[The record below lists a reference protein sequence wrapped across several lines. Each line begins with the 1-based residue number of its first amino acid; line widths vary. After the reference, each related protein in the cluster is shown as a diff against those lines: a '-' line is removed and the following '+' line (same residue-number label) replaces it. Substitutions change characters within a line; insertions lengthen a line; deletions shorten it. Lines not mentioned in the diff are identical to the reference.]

1 MCLTLIIS
9 LGLFKTSVQYSLC
22 ISHTLFLQR
31 ENQIGLVI
39 WLSIQESRLIHWNS
53 VQWVTPVCD
62 VHHKIRLITGS
73 SSQITWHV
81 TILWCITRQG
91 VFSAMATL
99 AFTSRITAWIAI
111 TGNYCSLAVWRLAGS
126 PSHQISMSILL
137 FKLAPRLYQVAQSVN
152 ESNPRAWLFNC
163 DCEHMKQYKH
173 I

>member
-9 LGLFKTSVQYSLC
+9 LSLFKTSVQYSLC
-22 ISHTLFLQR
+22 KNKVWEMQR
-31 ENQIGLVI
+31 ENQIGSVV
-39 WLSIQESRLIHWNS
+39 WLYLQESRLTHIHWNI

-73 SSQITWHV
+73 SSQITWHD

-91 VFSAMATL
+91 VFSVMATL

-152 ESNPRAWLFNC
+152 ESNPSLIVQLWLWTY
-163 DCEHMKQYKH
+163 EA